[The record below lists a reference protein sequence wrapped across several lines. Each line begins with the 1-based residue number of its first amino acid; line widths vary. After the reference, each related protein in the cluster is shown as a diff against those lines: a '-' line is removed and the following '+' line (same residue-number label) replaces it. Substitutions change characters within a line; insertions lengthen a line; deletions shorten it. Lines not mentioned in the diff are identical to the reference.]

1 MKTLRH
7 IFACLSVLL
16 FSGAMLFIA
25 SCSSCDEGEKK
36 PRVKKVRRVR
46 RMEYRRQPDGTIDT
60 TLIVEDD
67 TLSFTLDSIC
77 IVFTRELADSDSI
90 EIADKR
96 FAMRH
101 FVEVKKVI
109 PDLIEEI
116 RYQTDH
122 NFVGKPIEGYVDPVA
137 LLTKEAAD
145 ALKEVADELRA
156 KGYRLKIYDAY
167 RPDDAVQHFRRW
179 VGDMEDQKMK
189 EEFYPDTD
197 KRILFKEGYISSRS
211 KHCHGST
218 VDITLCDKEG
228 EEIDM
233 GGHFDY
239 FSTTSHSD
247 HTETLTSK
255 QLANRQLLR
264 ETMEKHGFV
273 IAKSEW
279 WHFAL
284 QEEPYP
290 DISFNFPVMTFENMK
305 KALEKEQKAEKK
317 ENKKVK
323 QEKKQAE
330 KKAKKEAKKQQKKNL
345 KKEKKAYK

>member
-1 MKTLRH
+1 
-7 IFACLSVLL
+7 
-16 FSGAMLFIA
+16 
-25 SCSSCDEGEKK
+25 
-36 PRVKKVRRVR
+36 
-46 RMEYRRQPDGTIDT
+46 MEYRRQPDGTIDT

-77 IVFTRELADSDSI
+77 IVVTRELSDSDSI
-90 EIADKR
+90 EISDKR

-122 NFVGKPIEGYVDPVA
+122 NFVGKPIDGYIDPVA

-145 ALKEVADELRA
+145 ALKKVADELRA

-179 VGDMEDQKMK
+179 VGNMDDQVMK
-189 EEFYPDTD
+189 EEFYPDID

-218 VDITLCDKEG
+218 VDMTLCDKEG

-233 GGHFDY
+233 GGYFDY
-239 FSTTSHSD
+239 FSPTSHSD
-247 HTETLTSK
+247 HTESLTSN

-264 ETMEKHGFV
+264 ETMERHGFV

-279 WHFAL
+279 WHFAFKD
-284 QEEPYP
+284 EPYP
-290 DISFNFPVMTFENMK
+290 DFSFNFPVMKFENMK
-305 KALEKEQKAEKK
+305 KELEKEQKGEKK
-317 ENKKVK
+317 DKKKVK
-323 QEKKQAE
+323 KAE
-330 KKAKKEAKKQQKKNL
+330 KKAKKQEKKNL
-345 KKEKKAYK
+345 KKERSLSK